1 MMTAVIE
8 QFEANGTDLGLEWS
22 LTVGVD
28 DETQMV
34 SHYLSVGRHGGGGG
48 TSPLGTS
55 LLDGYHACLA
65 DAERNVVGFLS
76 QVRPDFAV
84 YAAFDD
90 QSTKD
95 ATLLMP
101 PGISICFCLLLLDR
115 RPRRVVAVRRIGR
128 EGGQWLDDPIPPD
141 MPCGLENLG
150 PPRISTAPLV
160 ALPIRFGQRKR
171 EVDVV
176 IMRPKAS
183 PAT

>member
-1 MMTAVIE
+1 MMTAMIE
-8 QFEANGTDLGLEWS
+8 QFEANGTDLGLEWL
-22 LTVGVD
+22 LTVSVD

-34 SHYLSVGRHGGGGG
+34 SHYLSVGPHGGGGG
-48 TSPLGTS
+48 TSTLGTT

-65 DAERNVVGFLS
+65 DPARNVVGFLS

-84 YAAFDD
+84 FAEFDD

-101 PGISICFCLLLLDR
+101 PGIPVCFCFLLLDR

-128 EGGQWLDDPIPPD
+128 DGGQWLDDPIPAD
-141 MPCGLENLG
+141 MPCGLEDRG
-150 PPRISTAPLV
+150 SSRTRAAPLV
-160 ALPIRFGQRKR
+160 ALPIRWGHRKR

-176 IMRPKAS
+176 IMRPTAS
-183 PAT
+183 PTT